1 MSAVPRF
8 LTRAPA
14 AVLEPH
20 VRPLRSILAIADF
33 SPKSDNAVTRAAL
46 LAREHG
52 ARLHLLHVVAPRM
65 FAAASLWSKARD
77 DTPLRIERA
86 GRALATLAARTAKAH
101 GIQASCKV
109 RAGDALHVIL
119 EESGDADLVVV
130 AAKKRNPLS
139 DVVLKTPTERLLR
152 MLQRPMLVVKRPA
165 HARYAGVLLPAAAS
179 SSGGFLVEPT
189 SGGRN
194 AGAGD
199 ELVVVPKG
207 GHASLGKFLLGTLAQ
222 RLVAHASCDVL
233 VLPDEAGA
241 GERDPARASAG
252 DAVTALRRRQR
263 TRPKPAS

>member
-1 MSAVPRF
+1 VSAVPRF
-8 LTRAPA
+8 LPRAPD

-65 FAAASLWSKARD
+65 FAAASLWPARD

-179 SSGGFLVEPT
+179 SRAGYHDAPT
-189 SGGRN
+189 SAARYP
-194 AGAGD
+194 GAGD

-207 GHASLGKFLLGTLAQ
+207 GHASLGKFLLGSLAQ

-241 GERDPARASAG
+241 GEHDPAPARAG
-252 DAVTALRRRQR
+252 DAVIALRRRQR